1 MCAPSRIR
9 TCGLLLRRQLLYPL
23 SYRGWRGYHSTP
35 LAAEPD
41 QPNRYAAGLAHD
53 APREPRVGRQA
64 RRLHGQERAVQ
75 VRDVMTEATVTD
87 STTDTLRS
95 AAERMWR
102 QQTGSLLVMDDGRL
116 AGIITER
123 DLLRAV
129 ALGADLATATVDE
142 AMTTEVFTVSPDMP
156 LVDAAREMATRW
168 IRHLPV
174 KDGGRLVGMV
184 SMRDVTGIFAALAP
198 GTVSVEYEFDQLVRE
213 RRLARI
219 EPGDLD

>member
-1 MCAPSRIR
+1 MTGAS
-9 TCGLLLRRQLLYPL
+9 
-23 SYRGWRGYHSTP
+23 
-35 LAAEPD
+35 
-41 QPNRYAAGLAHD
+41 
-53 APREPRVGRQA
+53 
-64 RRLHGQERAVQ
+64 AVQ

-102 QQTGSLLVMDDGRL
+102 EQTGSLLVLDGERL

-129 ALGADLATATVDE
+129 ALGADPATATVDE
-142 AMTTEVFTVSPDMP
+142 AMTTEVFTVPPDMP
-156 LVDAAREMATRW
+156 LLDAAREMATRW

-174 KDGGRLVGMV
+174 EDDGRLVGMV

-198 GTVSVEYEFDQLVRE
+198 GAVAVEHEFDQLVRE

-219 EPGDLD
+219 EHGDLD

>member
-1 MCAPSRIR
+1 VSAK
-9 TCGLLLRRQLLYPL
+9 RQE
-23 SYRGWRGYHSTP
+23 H
-35 LAAEPD
+35 A
-41 QPNRYAAGLAHD
+41 
-53 APREPRVGRQA
+53 V
-64 RRLHGQERAVQ
+64 VQ

-102 QQTGSLLVMDDGRL
+102 QQTGSLLVMDNGRL
-116 AGIITER
+116 AGILTER

-129 ALGADLATATVDE
+129 ALGADLATVTVDE
-142 AMTTEVFTVSPDMP
+142 AMTAEVFTVPPDMP

-174 KDGGRLVGMV
+174 EENGRLAGIV

-198 GTVSVEYEFDQLVRE
+198 GSVTVEHEFDKLVRQ

-219 EPGDLD
+219 EQGDLD

>member
-1 MCAPSRIR
+1 
-9 TCGLLLRRQLLYPL
+9 
-23 SYRGWRGYHSTP
+23 
-35 LAAEPD
+35 
-41 QPNRYAAGLAHD
+41 
-53 APREPRVGRQA
+53 
-64 RRLHGQERAVQ
+64 VQ

-102 QQTGSLLVMDDGRL
+102 QQTGSLLVVDGERL
-116 AGIITER
+116 AGIVTER

-129 ALGADLATATVDE
+129 ALGADPATATVDE
-142 AMTTEVFTVSPDMP
+142 AMTTEVFTVPPDMS
-156 LVDAAREMATRW
+156 LLDAAREMATRW

-174 KDGGRLVGMV
+174 EDGGRLVGLV

-198 GTVSVEYEFDQLVRE
+198 GAVTVEHEFDQLVRE

-219 EPGDLD
+219 EQGDLD